1 MSTSLR
7 IVSAIKA
14 GGVYFVAVF
23 LFGFVLGT
31 ARTLIVLPRVGETV
45 GVVLEAPVILAI
57 SWVTCVWWWIDSGCH
72 PAPGS
77 DW

>member
-31 ARTLIVLPRVGETV
+31 ARTLIVLPRLGETV
-45 GVVLEAPVILAI
+45 GVQPLVWFWRAAAAVLYLSSVRTAAQSAAADP
-57 SWVTCVWWWIDSGCH
+57 
-72 PAPGS
+72 
-77 DW
+77 